1 MGETDGQ
8 PKDPIYTYK
17 LYRILKNFRNAAKIA
32 VTIASQEQEGGNYK
46 NAHETLFQSY
56 QDIKKANV
64 PIPMELEKK
73 LSILHSYVL
82 AVKRV
87 SKMDEHID
95 TALLYDKVCKNILQ
109 FPVNPTAILTTAVI
123 RAMKADLKALAYNW
137 AIVVFR
143 PEYKASVILYFMA
156 DS

>member
-1 MGETDGQ
+1 M
-8 PKDPIYTYK
+8 
-17 LYRILKNFRNAAKIA
+17 KNYRNAAKIA
-32 VTIASQEQEGGNYK
+32 VTIASQEQENGNYK
-46 NAHETLFQSY
+46 NAHEILFQSY

-87 SKMDEHID
+87 SKMEEHLD
-95 TALLYDKVCKNILQ
+95 TAFLYDKVCKNILQ

-123 RAMKADLKALAYNW
+123 KAMKAELKSLAYNW

-143 PEYKASVILYFMA
+143 PEYKNSVILYLF
-156 DS
+156 

>member
-17 LYRILKNFRNAAKIA
+17 LYRILKDYRKAAKIA
-32 VTIASQEQEGGNYK
+32 VTIASQEQENGNYK
-46 NAHETLFQSY
+46 NAHEILFQSY

-73 LSILHSYVL
+73 LSILHCYVL

-87 SKMDEHID
+87 SKM
-95 TALLYDKVCKNILQ
+95 
-109 FPVNPTAILTTAVI
+109 
-123 RAMKADLKALAYNW
+123 
-137 AIVVFR
+137 
-143 PEYKASVILYFMA
+143 
-156 DS
+156 